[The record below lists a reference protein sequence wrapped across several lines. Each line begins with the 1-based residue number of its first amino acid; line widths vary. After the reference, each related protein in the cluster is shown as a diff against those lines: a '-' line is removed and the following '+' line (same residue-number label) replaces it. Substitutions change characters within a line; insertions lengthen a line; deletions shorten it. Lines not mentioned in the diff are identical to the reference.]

1 MNTFE
6 IISTSEFVEE
16 DIALPFSIRKG
27 KRKMFF
33 FLLAQTSSDLLWLQT
48 FTYWVAIIY
57 SALFEKDIAVLAR
70 KRKKETTAIRSMSEQ
85 GKKRI
90 IHCNAE
96 NKNDYTRP
104 YFPIIQVR
112 SLIHEFKYFITIIYY
127 NNKNMYQT
135 ADQCCKLN

>member
-1 MNTFE
+1 M
-6 IISTSEFVEE
+6 EE

-85 GKKRI
+85 GKK
-90 IHCNAE
+90 
-96 NKNDYTRP
+96 KNYT
-104 YFPIIQVR
+104 
-112 SLIHEFKYFITIIYY
+112 L
-127 NNKNMYQT
+127 
-135 ADQCCKLN
+135 